1 MRTSILRVVLVA
13 GVAALPGCAARHPAA
28 TAPPSAAG
36 AAGGSGGAAAA
47 LGPAA
52 LAAWWDAHHVALPP
66 APLVTHDDV
75 VAAAAR
81 AVDADAGRVARE
93 VVGRSV
99 EGRDLLHLTVGRG
112 PTHVL
117 LWSQMHGD
125 EPSATPAIFDL
136 LEWIRR
142 ERGTAAVQR
151 LEDRLTVH
159 LVPMLN
165 PDGAQRYTRRNAQG
179 IDINRDALHL
189 QTPEGR
195 ALKAL
200 RDRLQPVLGFN
211 LHNQNGQT
219 SAGSPPKPAT
229 ISLLAVAHDAARS
242 DSPRRTL
249 AKQTAALVR
258 EALEPLIP
266 GQVGRYSDEFEVRAF
281 GDNLGRWGTAVVL
294 IESGPLSGADADRA
308 LVRLNFVALVTAL
321 DGLASGRTAAHP
333 TAAYDT
339 LPVNES
345 NLLSIRIRNATIAA
359 GHRRRAVRRRHRRE
373 HLASARAR
381 RWAPAPPGGVAHRRS
396 RRPAGLRRARGHRR
410 DRPDRDAR
418 LRRRRPRRRS
428 GADARLVGVAGRDDR
443 GRPARGAVPARAGV
457 AQARRPASATASP
470 LSESWRLVRRIQ
482 PGGAT
487 PLGIPVPSGF
497 CLPIDDLPRR
507 CAAVRNDRAAGRC
520 TRAFVPSREID

>member
-1 MRTSILRVVLVA
+1 VRASILHLVVIA
-13 GVAALPGCAARHPAA
+13 GVAAVSGCAARHPAA
-28 TAPPSAAG
+28 TAPPAATPTG
-36 AAGGSGGAAAA
+36 TATA
-47 LGPAA
+47 LGPLA

-66 APLVTHDDV
+66 APLLTHDDV
-75 VAAAAR
+75 VAAVAR
-81 AVDADAGRVARE
+81 AVDADTGRVTRE

-99 EGRDLLHLTVGRG
+99 EGRDLVHLSVGRG
-112 PTHVL
+112 PAHVL

-125 EPSATPAIFDL
+125 EPSATPALLDL

-151 LEDRLTVH
+151 LEDRLTLH

-179 IDINRDALHL
+179 IDINRDALQL

-200 RDRLQPVLGFN
+200 RDRVQPVLGFN

-242 DSPRRTL
+242 DSPRRTV

-258 EALEPLIP
+258 DALETLIP

-294 IESGPLSGADADRA
+294 IESGPLPGAEADQA

-321 DGLASGRTAAHP
+321 DGLASGRTAVHS

-339 LPVNES
+339 LPLNES
-345 NLLSIRIRNATIAA
+345 NLLTICVRNARIVA
-359 GHRRRAVRRRHRRE
+359 GTGVPPWLGDIGVNTSRA
-373 HLASARAR
+373 LASGAGPRRIEVTSRIADLGDLRVFGALESIDATGLTATPAFDDAAREGDLVRMPDWSTWRGPAIAVGQPAALFLL
-381 RWAPAPPGGVAHRRS
+381 APASGGA
-396 RRPAGLRRARGHRR
+396 PA
-410 DRPDRDAR
+410 
-418 LRRRRPRRRS
+418 
-428 GADARLVGVAGRDDR
+428 
-443 GRPARGAVPARAGV
+443 
-457 AQARRPASATASP
+457 ASATASP
-470 LSESWRLVRRIQ
+470 LSETWRLVRRIQ
-482 PGGAT
+482 PG
-487 PLGIPVPSGF
+487 
-497 CLPIDDLPRR
+497 
-507 CAAVRNDRAAGRC
+507 AVR
-520 TRAFVPSREID
+520 P

>member
-1 MRTSILRVVLVA
+1 MRAAIFRVTLLPVA
-13 GVAALPGCAARHPAA
+13 VIAGAAALSGCAARHQPA
-28 TAPPSAAG
+28 TTPPSAT
-36 AAGGSGGAAAA
+36 GSGAGSSNAAAA
-47 LGPAA
+47 LGPVA

-66 APLVTHDDV
+66 APLVTHADV
-75 VAAAAR
+75 LSAAAR
-81 AVDADAGRVARE
+81 AVDADAGRVTRE

-99 EGRDLLHLTVGRG
+99 EGRDLLHLAVGRG

-142 ERGTAAVQR
+142 ERESAAVQR

-165 PDGAQRYTRRNAQG
+165 PDGAQRFTRRNAQG
-179 IDINRDALHL
+179 IDINRDALLL

-195 ALKAL
+195 TLKAL

-242 DSPRRTL
+242 DSPRRTV

-294 IESGPLSGADADRA
+294 IESGPLPGADADQR

-321 DGLASGRTAAHP
+321 DALASGRTAAHS
-333 TAAYDT
+333 TVAYDT

-359 GHRRRAVRRRHRRE
+359 GTSVAPFVGDIGVNTSRA
-373 HLASARAR
+373 LAAD
-381 RWAPAPPGGVAHRRS
+381 G
-396 RRPAGLRRARGHRR
+396 
-410 DRPDRDAR
+410 
-418 LRRRRPRRRS
+418 PRRLQI
-428 GADARLVGVAGRDDR
+428 GARIADLGDLRVFGTLEDIDATGLTATPAFDDAAREGDVVRMPDWSVWRGPTIAVGQ
-443 GRPARGAVPARAGV
+443 PGALFLLAP
-457 AQARRPASATASP
+457 TSP
-470 LSESWRLVRRIQ
+470 MSESWRLVRRVQ
-482 PGGAT
+482 PG
-487 PLGIPVPSGF
+487 V
-497 CLPIDDLPRR
+497 
-507 CAAVRNDRAAGRC
+507 
-520 TRAFVPSREID
+520 TRP

>member
-1 MRTSILRVVLVA
+1 V
-13 GVAALPGCAARHPAA
+13 
-28 TAPPSAAG
+28 
-36 AAGGSGGAAAA
+36 GAAAGSDSGGGQGA
-47 LGPAA
+47 LGPAP

-99 EGRDLLHLTVGRG
+99 EGRDLLHLSVGRG

-125 EPSATPAIFDL
+125 EPSATSAIFDL

-219 SAGSPPKPAT
+219 SAGSPPRPAT
-229 ISLLAVAHDAARS
+229 ISLLAVAHDAART
-242 DSPRRTL
+242 DSARRTL

-294 IESGPLSGADADRA
+294 IESGPLPGTDADQA

-359 GHRRRAVRRRHRRE
+359 GT
-373 HLASARAR
+373 
-381 RWAPAPPGGVAHRRS
+381 GVAPFIGDIGVNTS
-396 RRPAGLRRARGHRR
+396 RALAPGDG
-410 DRPDRDAR
+410 
-418 LRRRRPRRRS
+418 PRRIQVASRIADLGDLRVF
-428 GADARLVGVAGRDDR
+428 GALEDIDATGLTATPAFDDAAREGDLVRMPDWSAWQGPTLTVGQ
-443 GRPARGAVPARAGV
+443 PGALFLLA
-457 AQARRPASATASP
+457 PASAGSPAASAAGLP
-470 LSESWRLVRRIQ
+470 LSESWRLVRRVQ
-482 PGGAT
+482 PGT
-487 PLGIPVPSGF
+487 
-497 CLPIDDLPRR
+497 
-507 CAAVRNDRAAGRC
+507 
-520 TRAFVPSREID
+520 TRP

>member
-1 MRTSILRVVLVA
+1 MLVA

-28 TAPPSAAG
+28 TAPPAAAAAG
-36 AAGGSGGAAAA
+36 AAAVPASGGAAARSA
-47 LGPAA
+47 PLRWPRGGTRTTSP
-52 LAAWWDAHHVALPP
+52 LPP

-294 IESGPLSGADADRA
+294 IESGPLSGADADQA

-345 NLLSIRIRNATIAA
+345 NLLSIRVRNATIAA

-381 RWAPAPPGGVAHRRS
+381 RWAPAPPGRVAHRRS

-428 GADARLVGVAGRDDR
+428 RADARLVGVARAR
-443 GRPARGAVPARAGV
+443 RSRSASRERCSCSRRRP
-457 AQARRPASATASP
+457 QARRPGSATASP

-482 PGGAT
+482 PG
-487 PLGIPVPSGF
+487 
-497 CLPIDDLPRR
+497 
-507 CAAVRNDRAAGRC
+507 AAR
-520 TRAFVPSREID
+520 P

>member
-1 MRTSILRVVLVA
+1 M
-13 GVAALPGCAARHPAA
+13 P
-28 TAPPSAAG
+28 
-36 AAGGSGGAAAA
+36 
-47 LGPAA
+47 
-52 LAAWWDAHHVALPP
+52 LPP
-66 APLVTHDDV
+66 APLVTHADV

-93 VVGRSV
+93 VVGQSV

-112 PTHVL
+112 PMHVL

-142 ERGTAAVQR
+142 ERGSAAVQR

-165 PDGAQRYTRRNAQG
+165 PDGAQRFVRRNAQG
-179 IDINRDALHL
+179 IDINRDALLL

-200 RDRLQPVLGFN
+200 RDRLQPVIGFN

-219 SAGSPPKPAT
+219 SAGTPPKPAT

-249 AKQTAALVR
+249 AKQTAAIVR

-294 IESGPLSGADADRA
+294 IESGPLPGADADRA

-321 DGLASGRTAAHP
+321 DGLASGRAAAHP

-339 LPVNES
+339 LPLNES
-345 NLLSIRIRNATIAA
+345 NLLSIRVRNASIVAGTGVAPFIGDIGINVSRSLARGAGPAA
-359 GHRRRAVRRRHRRE
+359 PRPVGAHRRHRRP
-373 HLASARAR
+373 AR
-381 RWAPAPPGGVAHRRS
+381 
-396 RRPAGLRRARGHRR
+396 LRRARGHRC
-410 DRPDRDAR
+410 DRPDRDPR
-418 LRRRRPRRRS
+418 LRRPGRGRRS
-428 GADARLVGVAGRDDR
+428 GAAAGLVGLAGRR
-443 GRPARGAVPARAGV
+443 RSRSASRARCSCSRRASP
-457 AQARRPASATASP
+457 RASAFATTPRRRGSSAST
-470 LSESWRLVRRIQ
+470 LSETWRLVRRLQ
-482 PGGAT
+482 PAAAR
-487 PLGIPVPSGF
+487 PLGILVPVGILS
-497 CLPIDDLPRR
+497 
-507 CAAVRNDRAAGRC
+507 A
-520 TRAFVPSREID
+520 

>member
-1 MRTSILRVVLVA
+1 
-13 GVAALPGCAARHPAA
+13 
-28 TAPPSAAG
+28 
-36 AAGGSGGAAAA
+36 
-47 LGPAA
+47 
-52 LAAWWDAHHVALPP
+52 
-66 APLVTHDDV
+66 
-75 VAAAAR
+75 
-81 AVDADAGRVARE
+81 
-93 VVGRSV
+93 
-99 EGRDLLHLTVGRG
+99 
-112 PTHVL
+112 
-117 LWSQMHGD
+117 MHGD

-142 ERGTAAVQR
+142 ERETAAVQR

-165 PDGAQRYTRRNAQG
+165 PDGAQRYSRRNAQG

-219 SAGSPPKPAT
+219 SAGSPPRPAT
-229 ISLLAVAHDAARS
+229 IALLAVAHDAARS

-339 LPVNES
+339 LPLNES
-345 NLLSIRIRNATIAA
+345 NLLSIRVRNATIAPGTGVA
-359 GHRRRAVRRRHRRE
+359 PFVGDIGVNTSRAWRAAMGLGASRLRRASPI
-373 HLASARAR
+373 SATC
-381 RWAPAPPGGVAHRRS
+381 
-396 RRPAGLRRARGHRR
+396 GLRRARGHQR
-410 DRPDRDAR
+410 DRPNPHAGV
-418 LRRRRPRRRS
+418 RRCRPRRRMVRMPDWS
-428 GADARLVGVAGRDDR
+428 VWKGATITVGQPGALFHLA
-443 GRPARGAVPARAGV
+443 PAPTGT
-457 AQARRPASATASP
+457 QPASATALA
-470 LSESWRLVRRIQ
+470 LSKSWRLVRRIQ
-482 PGGAT
+482 PGG
-487 PLGIPVPSGF
+487 P
-497 CLPIDDLPRR
+497 
-507 CAAVRNDRAAGRC
+507 GR
-520 TRAFVPSREID
+520 

>member
-1 MRTSILRVVLVA
+1 M
-13 GVAALPGCAARHPAA
+13 AALPGCAARHPAA
-28 TAPPSAAG
+28 TAPPTAATAG
-36 AAGGSGGAAAA
+36 AGPADAAAA
-47 LGPAA
+47 LGPAP
-52 LAAWWDAHHVALPP
+52 LAAWWDAHHVALPS

-75 VAAAAR
+75 VAAVAR
-81 AVDADAGRVARE
+81 AVDADAGRVSRE

-99 EGRDLLHLTVGRG
+99 EGRDLLHLTIGRG

-117 LWSQMHGD
+117 FWSQMHGD
-125 EPSATPAIFDL
+125 EPSATSAIFDL

-151 LEDRLTVH
+151 LEDRLTLH
-159 LVPMLN
+159 FVPMLN

-200 RDRLQPVLGFN
+200 RDRVQPVLGFN

-219 SAGSPPKPAT
+219 SAGSPPRPAT

-294 IESGPLSGADADRA
+294 IESGPVSGADADRA

-339 LPVNES
+339 LPLNES
-345 NLLSIRIRNATIAA
+345 NLLSIRVRNATIAPGTSVA
-359 GHRRRAVRRRHRRE
+359 SFIGDIGVNTSRALARGDGPRRLQVASRIADLGDLRVFGALEDIDATGLTATPVFDDAAREGDLLRMPDWSVWKGATIAVGQPGA
-373 HLASARAR
+373 LFLL
-381 RWAPAPPGGVAHRRS
+381 APASPGT
-396 RRPAGLRRARGHRR
+396 
-410 DRPDRDAR
+410 RPD
-418 LRRRRPRRRS
+418 
-428 GADARLVGVAGRDDR
+428 
-443 GRPARGAVPARAGV
+443 
-457 AQARRPASATASP
+457 SATASP

-482 PGGAT
+482 PGGAR
-487 PLGIPVPSGF
+487 P
-497 CLPIDDLPRR
+497 
-507 CAAVRNDRAAGRC
+507 
-520 TRAFVPSREID
+520 

>member
-1 MRTSILRVVLVA
+1 MSLRHHGAV
-13 GVAALPGCAARHPAA
+13 VAAVLLAAGCAGHHSAA
-28 TAPPSAAG
+28 TPVPPRSAAVQAG
-36 AAGGSGGAAAA
+36 APLA
-47 LGPAA
+47 PAV

-81 AVDADAGRVARE
+81 AVEANAGRVVRE

-112 PTHVL
+112 PMHVL

-136 LEWIRR
+136 LEWLRR
-142 ERGTAAVQR
+142 EHSSAEVQR

-165 PDGAQRYTRRNAQG
+165 PDGAQRFVRRNAQG
-179 IDINRDALHL
+179 IDINRDALLL

-200 RDRLQPVLGFN
+200 RDRLQPVIGFN

-219 SAGSPPKPAT
+219 SAGTPPKPAT

-281 GDNLGRWGTAVVL
+281 GDNLGRWGTGVVL
-294 IESGPLSGADADRA
+294 IESGPLPGADADRA

-321 DGLASGRTAAHP
+321 DGLASGRAAAHA

-339 LPVNES
+339 LPLNES
-345 NLLSIRIRNATIAA
+345 NLLSIRVRNASIVAGTGVAPFAGDIGINLSRTLARGPGPRRLELSARIADIGDLRVYGA
-359 GHRRRAVRRRHRRE
+359 LEDIDATGLTVAPAFDDQAAEGDLVRLPDWSAWRGATVSVGQPGA
-373 HLASARAR
+373 LFLLAPSSSPPAASA
-381 RWAPAPPGGVAHRRS
+381 
-396 RRPAGLRRARGHRR
+396 
-410 DRPDRDAR
+410 
-418 LRRRRPRRRS
+418 
-428 GADARLVGVAGRDDR
+428 
-443 GRPARGAVPARAGV
+443 
-457 AQARRPASATASP
+457 ATSP
-470 LSESWRLVRRIQ
+470 SVSTDTTSLSENWRLVRR
-482 PGGAT
+482 
-487 PLGIPVPSGF
+487 LGP
-497 CLPIDDLPRR
+497 
-507 CAAVRNDRAAGRC
+507 
-520 TRAFVPSREID
+520 TRARP

>member
-1 MRTSILRVVLVA
+1 MACWRNSLV
-13 GVAALPGCAARHPAA
+13 R
-28 TAPPSAAG
+28 AG
-36 AAGGSGGAAAA
+36 AALVTATALLPACAGRRAATVGPAAAA
-47 LGPAA
+47 APSPALVPSA
-52 LAAWWDAHHVALPP
+52 LAAWWDTHHLALPP
-66 APLVTHDDV
+66 APLVTHAEV
-75 VAAAAR
+75 LAAVTR
-81 AVDADAGRVARE
+81 AVDADAGRITRE
-93 VVGRSV
+93 VIGQSV

-125 EPSATPAIFDL
+125 EPSATSALFDL

-165 PDGAQRYTRRNAQG
+165 PDGAQRFVRRNAQG

-200 RDRLQPVLGFN
+200 RDRVQPVLGFN

-219 SAGSPPKPAT
+219 SAGTPPKPAS

-249 AKQTAALVR
+249 AKQTAAIVR

-281 GDNLGRWGTAVVL
+281 GDNIARWGTAVVL
-294 IESGPLSGADADRA
+294 IESGPLAGAEPDRA

-321 DGLASGRTAAHP
+321 DALASGRTAAHP
-333 TAAYDT
+333 TASYDT
-339 LPVNES
+339 LPLNES
-345 NLLSIRIRNATIAA
+345 NLLSIRVRNARIVA
-359 GHRRRAVRRRHRRE
+359 GT
-373 HLASARAR
+373 
-381 RWAPAPPGGVAHRRS
+381 GVAPFQGDIGVNVSRS
-396 RRPAGLRRARGHRR
+396 LARG
-410 DRPDRDAR
+410 AG
-418 LRRRRPRRRS
+418 PRQL
-428 GADARLVGVAGRDDR
+428 DVAGRIADLGDLR
-443 GRPARGAVPARAGV
+443 VFGALEDVDATGLTAAPAFDPAARAGDLV
-457 AQARRPASATASP
+457 RMPDWTTWRGPTLTVGQPGAIFLLAPADRPAADSAADAT
-470 LSESWRLVRRIQ
+470 LSESWRLVRRIE
-482 PGGAT
+482 PG
-487 PLGIPVPSGF
+487 
-497 CLPIDDLPRR
+497 
-507 CAAVRNDRAAGRC
+507 RAR
-520 TRAFVPSREID
+520 P

>member
-1 MRTSILRVVLVA
+1 VRVSILRVVLIA
-13 GVAALPGCAARHPAA
+13 GVAALPGCAARHQPAA
-28 TAPPSAAG
+28 PAPAEAAG
-36 AAGGSGGAAAA
+36 RSVSSDAAP
-47 LGPAA
+47 GPVA
-52 LAAWWDAHHVALPP
+52 LAAWWDAHHVALPR
-66 APLVTHDDV
+66 APLATHDDV

-81 AVDADAGRVARE
+81 AVDADAGRVTRE

-99 EGRDLLHLTVGRG
+99 EGRDLLHLAVGRG
-112 PTHVL
+112 STHVL

-142 ERGTAAVQR
+142 ERGSAVVQR

-165 PDGAQRYTRRNAQG
+165 PDGAQRFTRRNAQG

-242 DSPRRTL
+242 DSPRRTV

-294 IESGPLSGADADRA
+294 IESGPLAGADADQA

-321 DGLASGRTAAHP
+321 DGLASGRTAAHA

-359 GHRRRAVRRRHRRE
+359 GT
-373 HLASARAR
+373 
-381 RWAPAPPGGVAHRRS
+381 GVAPFVGDIGLNTS
-396 RRPAGLRRARGHRR
+396 RALAADG
-410 DRPDRDAR
+410 
-418 LRRRRPRRRS
+418 PRRLQVGARIADLGDLRVFGTLEDIDATGLTATPAFDDAAREGDVVRMPDWSAWRGPTIAVGQPGALFLLAPVSS
-428 GADARLVGVAGRDDR
+428 GAS
-443 GRPARGAVPARAGV
+443 RGASSGTPSGATSGSAG
-457 AQARRPASATASP
+457 ASP
-470 LSESWRLVRRIQ
+470 LSESWRLVRRVQ
-482 PGGAT
+482 PGAT
-487 PLGIPVPSGF
+487 RP
-497 CLPIDDLPRR
+497 
-507 CAAVRNDRAAGRC
+507 
-520 TRAFVPSREID
+520 

>member
-1 MRTSILRVVLVA
+1 VRASLLRVVLA
-13 GVAALPGCAARHPAA
+13 ASVAALSGCAARHPAA
-28 TAPPSAAG
+28 PAPAA
-36 AAGGSGGAAAA
+36 AHADAAA
-47 LGPAA
+47 LGPAS

-81 AVDADAGRVARE
+81 AIDADAGRVARE
-93 VVGRSV
+93 VIGRSV

-165 PDGAQRYTRRNAQG
+165 PDGAQRYIRRNAQG

-200 RDRLQPVLGFN
+200 RDRVQPALGFN

-266 GQVGRYSDEFEVRAF
+266 GQIGRYSDEFEVRAF

-294 IESGPLSGADADRA
+294 IESGPVPGADADQA

-339 LPVNES
+339 LPLNES
-345 NLLSIRIRNATIAA
+345 NLLSIRVRNATIAA
-359 GHRRRAVRRRHRRE
+359 GTGVAPFVGDIGLNTSRALARGDGPRRLRVASRIADVGDLRVFGALEDIDATGLTATPAFDAAARE
-373 HLASARAR
+373 GDLLRMPDWSAWQGPTITVGQPGALFLLAPSTGTP
-381 RWAPAPPGGVAHRRS
+381 PAP
-396 RRPAGLRRARGHRR
+396 
-410 DRPDRDAR
+410 
-418 LRRRRPRRRS
+418 
-428 GADARLVGVAGRDDR
+428 
-443 GRPARGAVPARAGV
+443 
-457 AQARRPASATASP
+457 ATASS
-470 LSESWRLVRRIQ
+470 LSESWRLVRRIE
-482 PGGAT
+482 PGTAR
-487 PLGIPVPSGF
+487 P
-497 CLPIDDLPRR
+497 
-507 CAAVRNDRAAGRC
+507 
-520 TRAFVPSREID
+520 

>member
-1 MRTSILRVVLVA
+1 M
-13 GVAALPGCAARHPAA
+13 
-28 TAPPSAAG
+28 
-36 AAGGSGGAAAA
+36 
-47 LGPAA
+47 
-52 LAAWWDAHHVALPP
+52 
-66 APLVTHDDV
+66 
-75 VAAAAR
+75 
-81 AVDADAGRVARE
+81 
-93 VVGRSV
+93 
-99 EGRDLLHLTVGRG
+99 
-112 PTHVL
+112 
-117 LWSQMHGD
+117 
-125 EPSATPAIFDL
+125 
-136 LEWIRR
+136 
-142 ERGTAAVQR
+142 
-151 LEDRLTVH
+151 H

-321 DGLASGRTAAHP
+321 DAPGLGADGRASDRRLRHP
-333 TAAYDT
+333 ARQRVEPAVD
-339 LPVNES
+339 P
-345 NLLSIRIRNATIAA
+345 RPQRDD
-359 GHRRRAVRRRHRRE
+359 RRRAP
-373 HLASARAR
+373 AS
-381 RWAPAPPGGVAHRRS
+381 RRS
-396 RRPAGLRRARGHRR
+396 
-410 DRPDRDAR
+410 
-418 LRRRRPRRRS
+418 
-428 GADARLVGVAGRDDR
+428 
-443 GRPARGAVPARAGV
+443 
-457 AQARRPASATASP
+457 SATSA
-470 LSESWRLVRRIQ
+470 
-482 PGGAT
+482 
-487 PLGIPVPSGF
+487 
-497 CLPIDDLPRR
+497 
-507 CAAVRNDRAAGRC
+507 
-520 TRAFVPSREID
+520 